1 MSRYHK
7 AEPRNIMKLLS
18 TKTLRNSL
26 LNKYRRKSAISG
38 RQCQGVRNRNR
49 TILRPVK
56 FNNRYMSVTKED
68 DHLSLRDDISNSETS
83 LSNMET
89 ADREEL
95 IDGVLREKYLCN
107 IDPQKPELILQ
118 HAPRSSPIAEV
129 KSSEF

>member
-26 LNKYRRKSAISG
+26 LNKYRRKSVISG

-56 FNNRYMSVTKED
+56 LNNRYMSVTKED

-83 LSNMET
+83 LLNMET

-95 IDGVLREKYLCN
+95 IDGVLREKYVCN